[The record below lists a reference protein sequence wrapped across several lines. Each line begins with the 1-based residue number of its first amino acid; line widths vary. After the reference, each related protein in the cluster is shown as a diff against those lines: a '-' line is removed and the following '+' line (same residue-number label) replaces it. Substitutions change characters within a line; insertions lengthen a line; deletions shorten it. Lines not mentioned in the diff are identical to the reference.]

1 MNEHLQPDSDDP
13 QLRVYNNPRLD
24 YGDIADKIDRTE
36 RMFATVP
43 CGPEGYECDGA
54 TSPVC
59 LPESSGGP
67 GTGWLLLRMW
77 SEVEWV
83 SDDRECADCIAWD
96 AADTGE
102 PITRDVSIPGWF
114 ILTAWLLFSGPRS
127 GWWRGGHDRP
137 SPLRRR
143 GALLHSLQPARSAS
157 VHVVSRFDDAPESVA
172 ESIEAKFREFHAENP
187 QVYRELVKRARQ
199 IKEKGFDRYSIKTL
213 YEVIRWNAHLTTSG
227 EPFKLNNSFTSLTP
241 G

>member
-1 MNEHLQPDSDDP
+1 MRCVMNEHLQPDPDDP

-54 TSPVC
+54 TDHPYACPNHQEGRELAGFCSEC
-59 LPESSGGP
+59 E
-67 GTGWLLLRMW
+67 

-114 ILTAWLLFSGPRS
+114 ILTAWLLF
-127 GWWRGGHDRP
+127 
-137 SPLRRR
+137 L
-143 GALLHSLQPARSAS
+143 GAAIWLVARW
-157 VHVVSRFDDAPESVA
+157 
-172 ESIEAKFREFHAENP
+172 
-187 QVYRELVKRARQ
+187 
-199 IKEKGFDRYSIKTL
+199 T
-213 YEVIRWNAHLTTSG
+213 
-227 EPFKLNNSFTSLTP
+227 
-241 G
+241 